1 MNTQVQHVVNTVEVV
16 TPKIVK
22 EAVRGKKVIQEKIN
36 QIAEHIKNP
45 QIQFSNK
52 VDEMPV
58 VAQRQNHMVQT
69 VQKTKEI
76 PQLWCIDE
84 VVGIPVGQCFK
95 GPGRGE
101 DSRNRT
107 VCQTVEKIAETPGP
121 DDSGH
126 SSP

>member
-1 MNTQVQHVVNTVEVV
+1 MNTIEVE

-22 EAVRGKKVIQEKIN
+22 EAVCGKKVIRKKIN

-58 VAQRQNHMVQT
+58 AVQRQNPMVQT

-76 PQLWCIDE
+76 PQLW
-84 VVGIPVGQCFK
+84 
-95 GPGRGE
+95 
-101 DSRNRT
+101 
-107 VCQTVEKIAETPGP
+107 VC
-121 DDSGH
+121 
-126 SSP
+126 